1 MAEDNGNKLGPK
13 SNFIAEVYAN
23 METKKIVDKVKKVIK
38 QFGNKVKEYWTN
50 FNDNFTKFIKDWQED
65 ILKK

>member
-23 METKKIVDKVKKVIK
+23 METKKIVDKVTKVIK
-38 QFGNKVKEYWTN
+38 KFGNKPKEKPGKKYGIH
-50 FNDNFTKFIKDWQED
+50 DL
-65 ILKK
+65 LKGDEYIPPKP

>member
-38 QFGNKVKEYWTN
+38 QFGNKPKE
-50 FNDNFTKFIKDWQED
+50 KPG
-65 ILKK
+65 KKYGIHD